1 MTARPFLTWLVL
13 LLALAAGPALAQSV
27 RTIESR
33 TPMPGPLVDLESPE
47 GDGWLLRVAEGGDLT
62 FMREGRQRDSSEV
75 ASVQAFN
82 IDAEA
87 DDAAFRKAV
96 ESEIAIGRGPAP
108 RFETVESAMVDVL
121 IDGVVCIRSLD
132 LIRDNAA
139 QVGSGKTR
147 VMLIDVHGTFCR
159 HPVKRSLGLAFIYS
173 VRSPEREEDA
183 TTAKALAFFDTLRLH
198 KTPPAPAAE

>member
-1 MTARPFLTWLVL
+1 M
-13 LLALAAGPALAQSV
+13 LALAAMPAVAQDV
-27 RTIESR
+27 RAIAAG
-33 TPMPGPLVDLESPE
+33 TPMPGPLVDLASPE
-47 GDGWLLRVAEGGDLT
+47 GDGWLLRTEKNGELT
-62 FMREGRQRDSSEV
+62 FVREGRQRGASEV
-75 ASVQAFN
+75 ATVQSFG
-82 IDAEA
+82 IDPDA

-108 RFETVESAMVDVL
+108 RFETLESAMVTVL
-121 IDGVVCIRSLD
+121 IDGVECIRSLD

-139 QVGSGKTR
+139 EVGRGKTR

-159 HPVKRSLGLAFIYS
+159 HPAKRSLGLAFVYS

-198 KTPPAPAAE
+198 RTPPTPGQ